1 MAARPLSLTKSP
13 LNKSPLSKSPLS
25 KSPKKTLG
33 KGGSQMSIPRLTG
46 DGIIMAGEL
55 YYFHQILR
63 NEPTHDF
70 TEDDYQ
76 ITYSQSHY
84 LVYGLMIYH
93 LLVSKN
99 EREIMVI
106 GDRYHIDVSEFEDD
120 LDYGEWEDYPK
131 EFIIYVFRKIAGQVA
146 DVDLSEEF
154 FDETI
159 SDLVEN
165 GYLTYSQN
173 PFIGYFTPYKIL
185 NYDYVNNNLPENS
198 DIMRMRG
205 DTALD
210 GENGFIIC
218 NLGIFGEIEEDSNF
232 SWDEIVNRLSFLV
245 GADIGEVEMTTIAGG
260 DRENPEYLGAINR
273 RDYTLDIVKNLERI
287 IRRMIDTKYIKY
299 QGRVAYKIE
308 LESEKF

>member
-198 DIMRMRG
+198 DIMRMSG